1 MKINLK
7 KNVFIVAFMCWVAIL
22 ASQNVFTVQG
32 NVFIPNGTAAK
43 NAQVQTQDQKTQT
56 DASGHFTIHSVK
68 EGNIQLTV
76 FLQGYKNHIEKIKLL
91 SDTTMVIQLD
101 SIVNTLTEVV
111 VEAEKENSFGI
122 GKLMNVEGTAIYAG
136 KKSEVILLNDLNA
149 NLATNNPRQV
159 FAKVAGINIFENDG
173 AGVQLGIGGRGLNP
187 NRVSNFNTRQNGYD
201 ISADALGYPESYYT
215 PPTEALDRIEV
226 IRGAASLQY
235 GTQFGGFINFKFK
248 KPPVDKKIQLTS
260 RQTYGSFGLFN
271 TFNSLSGTVKKI
283 SYYTFYQY
291 KQGDGWRPNSEFKT
305 HTAHASVS
313 YQVNQNIKI
322 TGEYTYMTY
331 LAHQPGGLTDKA
343 FEKDPSQSI
352 RNRNWFKVNWN
363 LASLS
368 LDWKLRPRTR
378 LNWMNFGLMA
388 ERITVGFLG
397 QINRA
402 DPLTERDL
410 LGDQY
415 KNFGSELRLLQ
426 HYNLFGNTSTFL
438 IGGRY
443 YQGQT
448 IRKQGL
454 GDTTSLPHFEYLHP
468 NNLESSDYT
477 FPSRN
482 IAAFAENIFQLS
494 SKLSITPGIR
504 FEYINTSAKG
514 YYKET
519 NRDLAGNI
527 ILDLTHYEN
536 KSSTRSFLLG
546 GIGLLYKPVKKVELY
561 ANFSQNYRSINFNDI
576 RVVNPNSK
584 VDPNLKDETGYTAD
598 GGIRVSIKDLLYL
611 DFSVYYLRYNDRIGS
626 VLKEDEST
634 YVLYRYRTNISDS
647 RNIGAECFA
656 EIDLIKLFNKQ
667 SKHKLSYYVNA
678 SYTDARYV
686 SSQQSGFNNKLV
698 ELVPQSIIRSGLTYK
713 YKSFSTTVQGSY
725 TAEQYADASNSKFSS
740 NAITGIIPAYTIFDF
755 SAQYTFKMFNLSAGI
770 NNFTNEIYFT
780 RRADGYPGP
789 GILPSD
795 PRNFYVTLQVKL

>member
-1 MKINLK
+1 MNSKLK
-7 KNVFIVAFMCWVAIL
+7 YFILIFFVLLCTIHL
-22 ASQNVFTVQG
+22 RSQNEFKVQG
-32 NVFIPNGTAAK
+32 TVFASHGITAK
-43 NAQVQTQDQKTQT
+43 GAQISVLNHKAET
-56 DASGHFTIHSVK
+56 DAAGNFTLSNIK
-68 EGNIQLTV
+68 EGELKLTV
-76 FLQGYKNHIEKIKLL
+76 FLQGYKNYVQKINIK
-91 SDTTMVIQLD
+91 SDTILFIQLD
-101 SIVNTLTEVV
+101 SLGNNLLEVV

-122 GKLMNVEGTAIYAG
+122 GKLMNVEGTSIYAG
-136 KKSEVILLNDLNA
+136 KKSEVILLNDINA

-173 AGVQLGIGGRGLNP
+173 AGIQLGIGGRGLNP

-248 KPPVDKKIQLTS
+248 APPKDKKIQLTS

-271 TFNSLSGTVKKI
+271 SFNSLGGTIKKI

-291 KQGDGWRPNSEFKT
+291 KQGNSWRPNSGFKM
-305 HTAHASVS
+305 HAAHASVN
-313 YQVNQNIKI
+313 YQVTSKIKI

-331 LAHQPGGLTDKA
+331 LAQQPGGLTDKQ

-368 LDWKLRPRTR
+368 FDWKLSPRTR
-378 LNWMNFGLMA
+378 INWMNFGLIA
-388 ERITVGFLG
+388 DRVTVGYLG

-402 DPLTERDL
+402 DPLTERDI
-410 LGDQY
+410 LGDKY

-426 HYNLFGNTSTFL
+426 RYQFLKNTSTFL

-454 GDTTSLPHFEYLHP
+454 GDTTSLANFKYNNP
-468 NNLESSDYT
+468 NSLEHSDYT
-477 FPSRN
+477 FPSKN
-482 IAAFAENIFQLS
+482 VAVFSENIFQFS
-494 SKLSITPGIR
+494 SKLSVTPGVR
-504 FEYINTSAKG
+504 FEYISTSSNG
-514 YYKET
+514 YYRET
-519 NRDLAGNI
+519 NRDLAGSI
-527 ILDLTHYEN
+527 ILDLKREEVRN
-536 KSSTRSFLLG
+536 STRSFLLG
-546 GIGLLYKPVKKVELY
+546 GIGLLYKPVSKVEMY

-576 RVVNPNSK
+576 RVVNPNSR
-584 VDPNLKDETGYTAD
+584 VDPNLKDETGYTTD
-598 GGIRVSIKDLLYL
+598 GGVRVTLKNLLYV

-626 VLKEDEST
+626 VLQVDEQT

-656 EIDLIKLFNKQ
+656 ELDMIKLFNKNA
-667 SKHKLSYYVNA
+667 KHKFSIYVNA
-678 SYTDARYV
+678 SYTDAKYI
-686 SSQQSGFNNKLV
+686 SSQQSGFNNKIV
-698 ELVPQSIIRSGLTYK
+698 ELVPQTILRSGLTYK
-713 YKSFSTTVQGSY
+713 YKNFSTTVQGSY
-725 TAEQYADASNSKFSS
+725 TAEQFSDASNSKFST

-755 SAQYTFKMFNLSAGI
+755 SAQYTLKMFNFSAGI

-780 RRADGYPGP
+780 RRAEGYPGP

-795 PRNFYVTLQVKL
+795 PINFYVTLQLKL

>member
-1 MKINLK
+1 M
-7 KNVFIVAFMCWVAIL
+7 V
-22 ASQNVFTVQG
+22 SQNQFTVQG
-32 NVFIPNGTAAK
+32 TVFGANGIVAK
-43 NAQVQTQDQKTQT
+43 NAQVNVQYQKTET
-56 DASGHFTIHSVK
+56 DGAGHFNLVNLNEGVLHLTI
-68 EGNIQLTV
+68 
-76 FLQGYKNHIEKIKLL
+76 FLPGYKNYSQKIKIN
-91 SDTTMVIQLD
+91 SDTTLLIQLD
-101 SIVNTLTEVV
+101 SLGNNLNEVLI
-111 VEAEKENSFGI
+111 EAEKDNSFGI
-122 GKLMNVEGTAIYAG
+122 GKLMNVEGTSIYAG
-136 KKSEVILLNDLNA
+136 KKSEVILLNDINA
-149 NLATNNPRQV
+149 NLATNNSRQV

-173 AGVQLGIGGRGLNP
+173 AGIQLGIGGRGLNP

-215 PPTEALDRIEV
+215 PPTEALERIEV

-248 KPPVDKKIQLTS
+248 APPANKKIQLTS

-271 TFNSLSGTVKKI
+271 SFNSLGGTIKKI

-291 KQGDGWRPNSEFKT
+291 KQGNSWRPNSGFKM
-305 HTAHASVS
+305 HTAHASLN
-313 YQVNQNIKI
+313 YQVNSNIKI

-331 LAHQPGGLTDKA
+331 LAQQPGGLTDKQ
-343 FEKDPSQSI
+343 FEKDPTQSI

-368 LDWKLRPRTR
+368 LDWKLTPTTR
-378 LNWMNFGLMA
+378 LNWMNFGLLA
-388 ERITVGFLG
+388 ERITVGYLG

-402 DPLTERDL
+402 DPLTERDI

-426 HYNLFGNTSTFL
+426 RYQLFKNTSTFL

-454 GDTTSLPHFEYLHP
+454 GDTTSLAHFEYNNP
-468 NNLESSDYT
+468 NNLEHSDYT

-482 IAAFAENIFQLS
+482 IAAFSENIFQLS
-494 SKLSITPGIR
+494 SKVSLTPGVR
-504 FEYINTSAKG
+504 FEYISTSSDG
-514 YYKET
+514 YYRET

-527 ILDLTHYEN
+527 ILDQTNYDARN
-536 KSSTRSFLLG
+536 STRSFVLG
-546 GIGLLYKPVKKVELY
+546 GLGLLYKPVKKIELY
-561 ANFSQNYRSINFNDI
+561 ANFSQNYRSINFNDM
-576 RVVNPNSK
+576 RVVNPNSR
-584 VDPNLKDETGYTAD
+584 VDPDLKDETGYTTD
-598 GGIRVSIKDLLYL
+598 GGVRITLKDLLYV

-626 VLKEDEST
+626 VLQVDEQT

-656 EIDLIKLFNKQ
+656 ELDMIKLFKRS
-667 SKHKLSYYVNA
+667 SKHQLSIFVNA
-678 SYTDARYV
+678 SYTDARYI

-698 ELVPQSIIRSGLTYK
+698 ELVPQTILRSGLTYK
-713 YKSFSTTVQGSY
+713 YKNFSTTVQGSY
-725 TAEQYADASNSKFSS
+725 TAEQFADASNSKFST
-740 NAITGIIPAYTIFDF
+740 NAITGIIPAYTICDF
-755 SAQYTFKMFNLSAGI
+755 SAQYTLKMFNLSAGI
-770 NNFTNEIYFT
+770 NNFTNEVYFT
-780 RRADGYPGP
+780 RRAEGYPGP

-795 PRNFYVTLQVKL
+795 PINFYVTLQLKL

>member
-1 MKINLK
+1 
-7 KNVFIVAFMCWVAIL
+7 VFSSNGIVANAAQITT
-22 ASQNVFTVQG
+22 QN
-32 NVFIPNGTAAK
+32 
-43 NAQVQTQDQKTQT
+43 QKTET
-56 DASGHFTIHSVK
+56 NIAGNFKLINIE
-68 EGNIQLTV
+68 EGVLHLSI
-76 FLQGYKNHIEKIKLL
+76 FLPGYKNYNHKLKIS
-91 SDTTMVIQLD
+91 SDTTLLIQLD
-101 SIVNTLTEVV
+101 SLGTNLNEVII
-111 VEAEKENSFGI
+111 EAEKDNSFGI
-122 GKLMNVEGTAIYAG
+122 GKLMNVEGTSIYAG
-136 KKSEVILLNDLNA
+136 KKSEVIFLNDLNA

-173 AGVQLGIGGRGLNP
+173 AGIQLGIGGRGLNP

-235 GTQFGGFINFKFK
+235 GTQFGGFINFKFRPAPK
-248 KPPVDKKIQLTS
+248 DKKVQLTS

-271 TFNSLSGTVKKI
+271 SFNSLGGTVKKI

-291 KQGDGWRPNSEFKT
+291 KQGNSWRSNSEFKM
-305 HTAHASVS
+305 HTAHASLN
-313 YQVNQNIKI
+313 YQVNSKIKL

-331 LAHQPGGLTDKA
+331 LAQQPGGLTDKQ
-343 FEKDPSQSI
+343 FDKDPTQSI

-368 LDWKLRPRTR
+368 LDWKLTPRTR
-378 LNWMNFGLMA
+378 INWMNFGLAA
-388 ERITVGFLG
+388 ERITVGYLG

-402 DPLTERDL
+402 DPLLERDI

-426 HYNLFGNTSTFL
+426 RYQLLNNTSTFL

-454 GDTTSLPHFEYLHP
+454 GDTTSLPHFEYNNP
-468 NNLESSDYT
+468 NSLEHSDYT
-477 FPSRN
+477 FPSKN
-482 IAAFAENIFQLS
+482 VAAFSENIFQLS
-494 SKLSITPGIR
+494 SKVSLTPGVR
-504 FEYINTSAKG
+504 FEYISTSANG

-527 ILDLTHYEN
+527 ILDRTNYEDRN
-536 KSSTRSFLLG
+536 NSRSFLLG
-546 GIGLLYKPVKKVELY
+546 GLGLLYKPAKKIELY
-561 ANFSQNYRSINFNDI
+561 ANFSQNYRSINFNDM
-576 RVVNPNSK
+576 RVVNPNFK

-598 GGIRVSIKDLLYL
+598 GGVRVTLKDLLYV
-611 DFSVYYLRYNDRIGS
+611 DFSVYYLRYNDRIGT
-626 VLKEDEST
+626 VLLADEQT

-656 EIDLIKLFNKQ
+656 ELDLFKLFRKQ
-667 SKHKLSYYVNA
+667 AKHKLSWYVNL
-678 SYTDARYV
+678 SYTDARYI

-698 ELVPQSIIRSGLTYK
+698 ELVPQSIMRSGLTYK
-713 YKSFSTTVQGSY
+713 YKNFSTTVQGSY
-725 TAEQYADASNSKFSS
+725 TAEQFADASNSKFST

-755 SAQYTFKMFNLSAGI
+755 SAQYTFKMLNLSAGV

-780 RRADGYPGP
+780 RRAEGYPGP

-795 PRNFYVTLQVKL
+795 PVNFYITLQLKL

>member
-1 MKINLK
+1 LK
-7 KNVFIVAFMCWVAIL
+7 KFLHIFLLIFCFTTLV
-22 ASQNVFTVQG
+22 SQNTFTVKG
-32 NVFIPNGTAAK
+32 TVFAANGLAAK
-43 NAQVQTQDQKTQT
+43 NATVNAVHQKTET
-56 DASGHFTIHSVK
+56 DGAGQFTLTDIK
-68 EGNIQLTV
+68 EGNLSLTI
-76 FLQGYKNHIEKIKLL
+76 FLQGYKNYSHKIKVS
-91 SDTTMVIQLD
+91 SDTTLLVQLD
-101 SIVNTLTEVV
+101 SLGNNLTEVV
-111 VEAEKENSFGI
+111 VEAEKDNSFGI
-122 GKLMNVEGTAIYAG
+122 GKLMNVEGTSIYAG
-136 KKSEVILLNDLNA
+136 KKSEVILLNDINA

-173 AGVQLGIGGRGLNP
+173 AGIQLGIGGRGLNP

-235 GTQFGGFINFKFK
+235 GTQFGGFINFRFR

-260 RQTYGSFGLFN
+260 RQTYGSFGLIN
-271 TFNSLSGTVKKI
+271 SFNSLGGTIKKF

-291 KQGDGWRPNSEFKT
+291 KQGNGWRPNSGFKMQ
-305 HTAHASVS
+305 TAHASLN
-313 YQVNQNIKI
+313 YQITPNIKI

-331 LAHQPGGLTDKA
+331 LAQQPGGLTDKQ
-343 FEKDPSQSI
+343 FEKDPMQSV

-368 LDWKLRPRTR
+368 LDWKLTPSTR
-378 LNWMNFGLMA
+378 INWLNFGLVA
-388 ERITVGFLG
+388 ERITVGYLG

-402 DPLTERDL
+402 DPLTERDI

-426 HYNLFGNTSTFL
+426 RYTLLKNTSTFL

-443 YQGQT
+443 YQGKT

-454 GDTTSLPHFEYLHP
+454 GDTTSLPHFDYNNP
-468 NNLESSDYT
+468 NNLEHSDYT
-477 FPSRN
+477 FPSKN
-482 IAAFAENIFQLS
+482 VAAFSENIFQLS
-494 SKLSITPGIR
+494 SKLSLTPGIR
-504 FEYINTSAKG
+504 FEYISTAANG

-519 NRDLAGNI
+519 NKDLAGNI
-527 ILDLTHYEN
+527 ILDVSHQESLRN
-536 KSSTRSFLLG
+536 DRSFLLG
-546 GIGLLYKPVKKVELY
+546 GLGLLYKPVSKVELY
-561 ANFSQNYRSINFNDI
+561 ANFSQNYRSINFNDM
-576 RVVNPNSK
+576 RVVNPNFK

-598 GGIRVSIKDLLYL
+598 GGVRVTLKDLLYV
-611 DFSVYYLRYNDRIGS
+611 DFSVYYLRYNNRIGT
-626 VLKEDEST
+626 VLKEDEQT

-656 EIDLIKLFNKQ
+656 ELDMIKLFNK
-667 SKHKLSYYVNA
+667 KATHKLSIYVNA

-686 SSQQSGFNNKLV
+686 SSQESGFNNKLV
-698 ELVPQSIIRSGLTYK
+698 ELVPQSILRSGLTYK
-713 YKSFSTTVQGSY
+713 HKNFSTTVQGSY

-740 NAITGIIPAYTIFDF
+740 NAITGIIPAYTICDF
-755 SAQYTFKMFNLSAGI
+755 SAQYTFKMLNLSAGV
-770 NNFTNEIYFT
+770 NNFTNQVYFT
-780 RRADGYPGP
+780 RRAEGFPGP

-795 PRNFYVTLQVKL
+795 PINFYMTLQVKL